1 MKKTFTNFLA
11 FTFFLVSWTLLPL
24 SSYGQ
29 IVIEFDDYPQPDSY
43 EVFRFQADINNVQI
57 PAEGADQLWDYSN
70 LEVIG
75 NSLSV
80 FSSAEGDNTFP
91 GAKYVTPRGLTF
103 QAFNYNSLVYG
114 ALDENGVYEM
124 GRLPQDTTF
133 SITAISGGPNDAL
146 RFVGVPL
153 PFEGRLDLIRFPLS
167 YQDSWTQTSREITPF
182 ELTVAAFGLDMVP
195 GARTRI
201 TTVTRSVV
209 GWGKLI
215 TPNREGESNEPR
227 DVLLMRVD
235 RMTIDSFS
243 LASNPPPQPLMDA
256 FGLTQG
262 FIAEDVFYLFWDQYD
277 NSNLMRVNISEGD
290 IFSVFFKPD
299 HNDIPSSV
307 SALDFT
313 TPLAYPNPI
322 SPLQELNIETDQ
334 ISSNGTFVLTDMNG
348 RQVHNTSFTALAK
361 DKITV
366 PIPAYLT
373 PGMYV
378 FQLIDN
384 TGRVRGIGNISVK

>member
-1 MKKTFTNFLA
+1 MKKTFTNFLT
-11 FTFFLVSWTLLPL
+11 FTLFLVSWTLLPL
-24 SSYGQ
+24 PSYGQ

-43 EVFRFQADINNVQI
+43 EVFRFQADVNNVEI
-57 PAEGADQLWDYSN
+57 PAEGANQLWDYSN

-80 FSSAEGDNTFP
+80 FSSADGDNTFP
-91 GAKYVTPRGLTF
+91 GAKYITPRELTF
-103 QAFNYNSLVYG
+103 QAFSYNSLVYE
-114 ALDENGVYEM
+114 AIDENGVYEL

-133 SITAISGGPNDAL
+133 SITAISGGPNDVL

-153 PFEGRLDLIRFPLS
+153 PFEGRLDFIRFPLS
-167 YQDSWTQTSREITPF
+167 YQDSWTQSHTETTPF
-182 ELTVAAFGLDMVP
+182 ELTVAAFGLNMVP
-195 GARTRI
+195 GARERTLTQTR
-201 TTVTRSVV
+201 TVV

-227 DVLLMRVD
+227 DVLLMRVN
-235 RMTIDSFS
+235 RVAVDSFS
-243 LASNPPPQPLMDA
+243 LGGFPPPQQLLDA
-256 FGLTQG
+256 FGLAQG
-262 FIAEDVFYLFWDQYD
+262 STTKDEFYLFWDQHD
-277 NSNLMRVNISEGD
+277 NSNLMRVNLSEGE
-290 IFSVFFKPD
+290 ITSVFFKPD

-307 SALDFT
+307 SALDLT
-313 TPLAYPNPI
+313 APLAYPNPI

-334 ISSNGTFVLTDMNG
+334 ISSNGTFILTDMNG
-348 RQVHNTSFTALAK
+348 RQVHNASFSALAN

-378 FQLIDN
+378 FQLMDS
-384 TGRVRGIGNISVK
+384 TGRVEGMGRISVQ